1 MKKNLD
7 FLNKNKIVVLYC
19 VLYTFFTVS
28 MSLFAASVAK
38 SATETNPAGTL
49 TVIRL
54 VVSFALI
61 VAGVL
66 FAIFKK
72 PRLAFSS
79 ALIYVVFNYFV
90 TVYST
95 SESFEVGL
103 NSFGIIIIVVLL
115 LAVCM
120 SFVENEKIKIPM
132 ILVVTISIL
141 IIGYLNI
148 TNFASVLDKRTQL
161 IINYGNFLNK
171 ETLVPYNMLGCFYLF
186 DLLGLLTFFTINLL
200 SLKKD

>member
-1 MKKNLD
+1 MKKILD

-19 VLYTFFTVS
+19 VLYTFFAVS

-38 SATETNPAGTL
+38 SVTKTNPAGTL

-54 VVSFALI
+54 VVSFTLI

-95 SESFEVGL
+95 SESFTVGI
-103 NSFGIIIIVVLL
+103 NSFGIIVIATLL

-120 SFVENEKIKIPM
+120 SFVDSEKIRIPM

-148 TNFASVLDKRTQL
+148 TNFAAVMDRRAKYL
-161 IINYGNFLNK
+161 INAGRFFEEK
-171 ETLVPYNMLGCFYLF
+171 ELTSYNMLGCFYLF